1 MTQTLATNGFPS
13 NDIYIGSNGN
23 LVILQGLSAVE
34 AACQSTSLLRLGEA
48 ILSTTSGIP
57 FLQAVFNGTPN
68 IAVFESYLRTAILNV
83 DGVISIQSLTISV
96 SQGTLSY
103 VAIIQSIFGEAEIL
117 SAEIPVL

>member
-1 MTQTLATNGFPS
+1 MTQTLGTTAFPA
-13 NDIYIGSNGN
+13 NDIYIGPNGN
-23 LVILQGLSAVE
+23 LGILQAQPAVQ

-83 DGVISIQSLTISV
+83 DGVIAIQSLTISV
-96 SQGTLSY
+96 SGGTLSY
-103 VAIIQSIFGEAEIL
+103 VATIQSIYGEAEII
-117 SAEIPVL
+117 SAEIPIL